1 MCGSVEYSGDAEELI
16 RVKKQATQEILRLIE
31 EARGY
36 VNSEVRSA
44 EEAAVRRLN
53 ILEDQIR
60 LLLGEPLRKH
70 PCYHICGEHP
80 VKETVVVAGEGED
93 RHAA

>member
-1 MCGSVEYSGDAEELI
+1 MCGSVEHTGDVEELI

-31 EARGY
+31 ETRGY
-36 VNSEVRSA
+36 VNSEVRTA

-70 PCYHICGEHP
+70 VCFHTCDQHP
-80 VKETVVVAGEGED
+80 VKE
-93 RHAA
+93 